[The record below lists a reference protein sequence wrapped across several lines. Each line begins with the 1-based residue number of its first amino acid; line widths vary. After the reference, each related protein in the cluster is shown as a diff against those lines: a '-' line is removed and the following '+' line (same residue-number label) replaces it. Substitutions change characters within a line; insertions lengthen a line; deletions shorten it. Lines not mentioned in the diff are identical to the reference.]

1 MSRRTDTLQVPT
13 PYFLNFIN
21 DRDIIDRNRT
31 QNMDYNL
38 IIKLYEKVLYFID
51 ETELD
56 NFNEHD
62 PNHQFYMSKMDEV
75 HEDSLED
82 NSTLNRLICGYIME
96 ELETYYNKPTEDE
109 GPRFFKNRW
118 LTLIHYIRTH
128 DPLSPVPTN
137 QLTGFLN
144 INHKIKQRCLDK
156 IQNYLNGINSFETN
170 HEKYVYLSHI
180 IQTDIQNTT
189 SEIKEKF
196 LYHLLIEII
205 QYYTSGGDIYFEERI
220 NKLWNFSVTQPPTGS
235 RLTQICA

>member
-21 DRDIIDRNRT
+21 DEKIRNDMK
-31 QNMDYNL
+31 NYKV

-56 NFNEHD
+56 NFNENDEEHD
-62 PNHQFYMSKMDEV
+62 FFMSKQNEV
-75 HEDSLED
+75 HADLLQD

-144 INHKIKQRCLDK
+144 INHKIKQRCLDR

-235 RLTQICA
+235 RLTLIGG